1 MVHGFR
7 RRFNH
12 KGKIAMTMYTMQDW
26 RRDKVLKLTVGQEVD
41 DPVAWQLR
49 DCVPPVNC
57 TRSYLQ
63 VGEAKTIDEEFV
75 NLYDTFERDS
85 DNNGP
90 WVYLGACRVDERK
103 PRECYFEKYYK
114 MNS

>member
-1 MVHGFR
+1 M
-7 RRFNH
+7 
-12 KGKIAMTMYTMQDW
+12 AMYTMQDW

-41 DPVAWQLR
+41 DPVVWQLR
-49 DCVPPVNC
+49 DCVPPVSC

-75 NLYDTFERDS
+75 SLYDTFERDV

-90 WVYLGACRVDERK
+90 WVYLGACRVDERT